1 MKKIILIITALFSVT
16 TFASSI
22 TPNRNCDLALNMD
35 LSNINIC
42 KLESILYTK
51 GYTFRLEEVS
61 HDDFPLEEEFMLS
74 VYVTDSFPKVV
85 TVTLSQKEIA
95 PKPGSK
101 IIFTKEKKSF
111 SAERAIMNTIDK
123 LPSCI

>member
-1 MKKIILIITALFSVT
+1 MKKIILIITALLSVT

-22 TPNRNCDLALNMD
+22 APNRNCDLALNMD
-35 LSNINIC
+35 LSKINIY
-42 KLESILYTK
+42 KLESVLYAK
-51 GYTFRLEEVS
+51 GYTFKLKEVS

-74 VYVTDSFPKVV
+74 VYISDSFPKVV

-95 PKPGSK
+95 PKQGSK
-101 IIFTKEKKSF
+101 TIFVKEKKSF
-111 SAERAIMNTIDK
+111 SAERSIMNTIDK